1 MTFLEWLIADALDGM
16 SDAVLALSA
25 GSIVWTVADVLRSLL

>member
-1 MTFLEWLIADALDGM
+1 MAFLEWLIADALDGM

-25 GSIVWTVADVLRSLL
+25 GGIVRVVTDSLRSLL